1 MQLGL
6 LKPSFIP
13 SRPQRGL
20 RDLTRTSTTLIQ
32 ERTRLINRVHK
43 VLEDANLKLS
53 SVLTDIMAQTGQHI
67 LGAITRGEED
77 STVLADMALRRAANK
92 REALVLAL
100 CGRVSKQHRLLLREL
115 LEMIGHHDQAIA
127 RLDKEIGER
136 LLPFEKQIQL
146 LDTIPGLSRRCIE
159 IQFAEVG
166 WDMPPFPDAAH
177 LASLVGIYPGNYESG
192 GKRLNGRIRKGNH
205 WAKAIL
211 VQAAQAAAR
220 TKNT

>member
-1 MQLGL
+1 LQLGL

-20 RDLTRTSTTLIQ
+20 RDLTRTRTTLIQ

-77 STVLADMALRRAANK
+77 PTVLADLALRRAANK

-127 RLDKEIGER
+127 RQGNRGALT
-136 LLPFEKQIQL
+136 PF
-146 LDTIPGLSRRCIE
+146 
-159 IQFAEVG
+159 
-166 WDMPPFPDAAH
+166 
-177 LASLVGIYPGNYESG
+177 
-192 GKRLNGRIRKGNH
+192 
-205 WAKAIL
+205 
-211 VQAAQAAAR
+211 
-220 TKNT
+220 